1 MEQHMKTLLATTTI
15 LTAMSLAQPVA
26 AQDAGEWIVRGG
38 FHAME
43 PKSRN
48 HALLDV
54 ASTTSLTFNV
64 TYMFAPQ
71 WGVELLAG
79 LPFLHGITLEG
90 AGAVAETDLLP
101 PTLSAQYH
109 FNPNGRVRP
118 YVGAGLNYTIFSDER
133 TWGALQGKKLELG
146 SSFGPAAQIG
156 IDVDVIPGWFVNA
169 DVRWFD
175 IDTDAKLDGADL
187 GTVAIDPYAFGL
199 TIGRRF

>member
-1 MEQHMKTLLATTTI
+1 MKTLLATTTI

-38 FHAME
+38 FHTME

-54 ASTTSLTFNV
+54 ESTTGLTFNV

-79 LPFLHGITLEG
+79 LPFLHGITLDG

-118 YVGAGLNYTIFSDER
+118 YVGGGLNYTIFSDER
-133 TWGALQGKKLELG
+133 TWGALQEKKLELG
-146 SSFGPAAQIG
+146 SSFGPAVQIG
-156 IDVDVIPGWFVNA
+156 IDVDVIPGWFINA

-187 GTVAIDPYAFGL
+187 GTVEIDPYAFGL
-199 TIGRRF
+199 TIGHRF